1 MAGRSIEKHK
11 SKMVQGKMKL
21 IWKAACQIK
30 DEAGQIE
37 MDSDEVGK
45 EDLEVLKQLADQIE
59 VMSLRIGQNKGEAV
73 MHGPSYSTRSN
84 SGHQ

>member
-1 MAGRSIEKHK
+1 
-11 SKMVQGKMKL
+11 MKL

-37 MDSDEVGK
+37 LEGDEVGR

-59 VMSLRIGQNKGEAV
+59 AISGRMSLRIGQNKREEG
-73 MHGPSYSTRSN
+73 
-84 SGHQ
+84 